1 MPSLQIIQYI
11 LFLTTHEL
19 LKWNKWFLL
28 CINRKIDQ
36 LFVKL
41 KKTLEIQ
48 STLESLS
55 LSDIE
60 DQKALEQINPKLY
73 LAIVAKY
80 FKVQKW

>member
-1 MPSLQIIQYI
+1 M
-11 LFLTTHEL
+11 
-19 LKWNKWFLL
+19 
-28 CINRKIDQ
+28 
-36 LFVKL
+36 KL